1 MREEFVIQ
9 LIRKSWRHKTELSQ
23 IVTSK
28 LIKKKNSEL
37 LLKQIHHYLFDLKIS
52 ILGIQKVFSF
62 RFGHFEYKESFAQS
76 WVKST
81 I

>member
-28 LIKKKNSEL
+28 LIKKK
-37 LLKQIHHYLFDLKIS
+37 K
-52 ILGIQKVFSF
+52 F
-62 RFGHFEYKESFAQS
+62 R
-76 WVKST
+76 VIT
-81 I
+81 